1 MRRSYLENYIYKIVD
16 CKGEYSLV
24 YEVQPEKSQDGK
36 KIRVLHRN
44 LLLPCEVILEEPEG
58 FHLKKEKQ
66 NKPTKAVSHKLI
78 IAV

>member
-1 MRRSYLENYIYKIVD
+1 MD

-36 KIRVLHRN
+36 KRRVLHRN

-58 FHLKKEKQ
+58 FHLKKEK
-66 NKPTKAVSHKLI
+66 
-78 IAV
+78 